1 LEKEIVSLIQ
11 DDYKQEKIIKDLS
24 KRLTAKKLTVS
35 LTNFCHV
42 QKTDSKETEV

>member
-24 KRLTAKKLTVS
+24 KRLTAKKLTR
-35 LTNFCHV
+35 
-42 QKTDSKETEV
+42 KTKKLVKL